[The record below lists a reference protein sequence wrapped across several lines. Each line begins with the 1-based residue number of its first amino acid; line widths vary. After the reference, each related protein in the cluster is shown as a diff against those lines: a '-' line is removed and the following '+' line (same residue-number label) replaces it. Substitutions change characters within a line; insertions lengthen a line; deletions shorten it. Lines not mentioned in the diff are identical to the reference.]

1 MSNSAHPPNATT
13 TIGKPRAVI
22 HKKILDAAESR
33 PDASIKELANEVSG
47 ATAELVGNV
56 LEEYG
61 DPAEESGDDDDAA
74 EAPGETQRDERPDD
88 PTMSN
93 AIQNTNSGFD
103 QIDRAELTDKQRETL
118 RAIRDNPDATQA
130 DLADLLGVSGATI
143 CTRVN
148 TIPGFDW
155 EQRQQFVKTMFE
167 NGDHASNDE
176 REMEPIDDLSDQ
188 VADLESEVA
197 ALKQRLEDRH
207 SESTSAL
214 TDPEL
219 VHKIT
224 HACLNSDEISKD
236 EELRILQ
243 DLLA

>member
-1 MSNSAHPPNATT
+1 MSNSAHPPNATAQV
-13 TIGKPRAVI
+13 GKPRAVI

-33 PDASIKELANEVSG
+33 PEASIEELANEVSG
-47 ATAELVGNV
+47 ANAELVGNV

-61 DPAEESGDDDDAA
+61 DPAEESADDDAA
-74 EAPGETQRDERPDD
+74 GPPEETDRDERPDD

-118 RAIRDNPDATQA
+118 QAIRDNPDATQA

-148 TIPGFDW
+148 AIPGFDW

-167 NGDHASNDE
+167 NADSDSNDE
-176 REMEPIDDLSDQ
+176 REITPVDDLSDQ

-197 ALKQRLEDRH
+197 SLKQRLNDRH
-207 SESTSAL
+207 SEPTSAF